1 MKPIM
6 TGGNVYVVV
15 VEGSAG
21 GDTGRGG
28 VEWRRKRKNRFRK
41 QEIVILKADKKTF
54 VAEVVKIEWRWVR
67 YR

>member
-6 TGGNVYVVV
+6 TGENVYVVV
-15 VEGSAG
+15 AE
-21 GDTGRGG
+21 RG

-41 QEIVILKADKKTF
+41 QEIVILKASKKNLLS
-54 VAEVVKIEWRWVR
+54 EVVKIEWRWVR